1 MFKMSTQKRTNF
13 LIRIAYWL
21 GIGAD
26 ALWAVALFVPSVYGA
41 LTTENPDF
49 NPDVEVRLIMAIG
62 GTLMAAWTLLLIWA
76 VRKPIERRGV
86 ILLTAFP
93 IVFVLALISLFSI
106 LGGNTFQIWILAK
119 CTLLIFTMVTS
130 YVLAGR
136 LEAEG
141 SRSISIGNPMRQTGS

>member
-1 MFKMSTQKRTNF
+1 MSTQKRTNF

-26 ALWAVALFVPSVYGA
+26 ALWTVALFVPSVYGS
-41 LTTENPDF
+41 LTTGNPDF
-49 NPDVEVRLIMAIG
+49 NPDIEVRLIMAIG

-93 IVFVLALISLFSI
+93 TVFVLGLISLFSI
-106 LGGNTFQIWILAK
+106 LSGNTSQIWVLVK
-119 CTLLIFTMVTS
+119 CTLLILTMVAS

-136 LEAEG
+136 QEAEG
-141 SRSISIGNPMRQTGS
+141 SRSVSIGNPIGQTGS